1 MSSVQPARIELER
14 TEYSSLVLLR
24 ILRALSRLRR
34 SMWIGH
40 AVRGLV
46 SRTALQRRSR
56 PRLALSAVVVGI
68 AAAIAVWVAT
78 YRSPNGEMLAG
89 SHWSLS
95 VVRAHWSYFFTSPAW
110 VIPSALGIGVLGL
123 AAAAITLRLRLTAA
137 VLTLGAGLAGAIA
150 LHAYLIAP
158 RIPTVMPG
166 GLSPTLA
173 RPAWVAPTA
182 LGIVLLALATA
193 ASMLVGIRRTS
204 P

>member
-1 MSSVQPARIELER
+1 MNSAQPGRIELER
-14 TEYSSLVLLR
+14 TGYSRLGLPR
-24 ILRALSRLRR
+24 ILRAVIWPRR
-34 SMWIGH
+34 PVWIGRLLRGL
-40 AVRGLV
+40 AVR
-46 SRTALQRRSR
+46 TTLQRRSR

-68 AAAIAVWVAT
+68 AAATAVWVAT

-89 SHWSLS
+89 SHWSLN

-110 VIPSALGIGVLGL
+110 VVPSALGIGVLGL

-166 GLSPTLA
+166 GL
-173 RPAWVAPTA
+173 R
-182 LGIVLLALATA
+182 
-193 ASMLVGIRRTS
+193 
-204 P
+204 